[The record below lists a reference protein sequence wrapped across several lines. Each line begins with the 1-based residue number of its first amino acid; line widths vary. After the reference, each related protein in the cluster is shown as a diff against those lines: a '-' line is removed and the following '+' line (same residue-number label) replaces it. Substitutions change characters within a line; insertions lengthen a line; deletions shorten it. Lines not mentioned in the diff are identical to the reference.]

1 MTLFPLI
8 RGSFILATTKSELY
22 RHLRAVCEED
32 LPLIHMYIASYGE
45 SDSTNAYGFV
55 WYGDSFMAWKVP
67 SGVLSRWLFT
77 TLHCQIEEIG
87 DSLII
92 NYHIRFN
99 VWSNLLT
106 LFGFFAM
113 FYLPFIAIT
122 DPESIDSFI
131 LGFGLILYPMYM
143 LLFND
148 SASENQKFIERLKE
162 RFAKSD

>member
-8 RGSFILATTKSELY
+8 RGSFVLATTKGELY

-45 SDSTNAYGFV
+45 SGSTNAYGLE
-55 WYGDSFMAWKVP
+55 WYGDSFMVWKVP
-67 SGVLSRWLFT
+67 SGMLSRWLFT
-77 TLHCQIEEIG
+77 TLHCKIVEIG

-92 NYHIRFN
+92 DYHIRFN
-99 VWSNLLT
+99 LWSNFLT

-122 DPESIDSFI
+122 DSDGIDWFT
-131 LGFGLILYPMYM
+131 LCVGLTLYPFEM
-143 LLFND
+143 LHFND
-148 SASENQKFIERLKE
+148 NASENQRFVEQLKE
-162 RFAKSD
+162 RFAKND